1 MGIVR
6 GSIILNFGI
15 SERLRAFRYPI
26 FMGGVVEGDDICSA
40 AFCESVALR
49 AGTLPLVGAV
59 AQRLRGFKS
68 VEPEKTVKRS
78 SRRTGVNL
86 QFFPVQPSSLGL
98 KGASSPFFVAPARRN
113 RWHFS
118 GSLLVSKENI
128 PGGDVFCK
136 RHQTLN
142 TRLRSAQEALRHF
155 PTQKRSN
162 TCSITASE
170 AFSPVRSHRAASAS
184 STQTDTASSPKPPA
198 AASSAP
204 ATASRARSA
213 AES

>member
-1 MGIVR
+1 MGKLDDLECAPLSGCGTQHPLCALGGTRVLLAAAPTTAPCFCHWR
-6 GSIILNFGI
+6 RSQLLHCGV
-15 SERLRAFRYPI
+15 
-26 FMGGVVEGDDICSA
+26 GGV
-40 AFCESVALR
+40 
-49 AGTLPLVGAV
+49 
-59 AQRLRGFKS
+59 QRKGGG
-68 VEPEKTVKRS
+68 
-78 SRRTGVNL
+78 SRNTPPCL
-86 QFFPVQPSSLGL
+86 WPS
-98 KGASSPFFVAPARRN
+98 GASLPACAKQKLSPRSV
-113 RWHFS
+113 HFS

-128 PGGDVFCK
+128 PGGNAFCK

-142 TRLRSAQEALRHF
+142 TRLRSAREALRHF

>member
-1 MGIVR
+1 MAGKFATKPQ
-6 GSIILNFGI
+6 S
-15 SERLRAFRYPI
+15 LRAQQ
-26 FMGGVVEGDDICSA
+26 
-40 AFCESVALR
+40 
-49 AGTLPLVGAV
+49 LPLGGAV
-59 AQRLRGFKS
+59 AQRLRGYKS
-68 VEPEKTVKRS
+68 AEPEKTVKRS

-86 QFFPVQPSSLGL
+86 QFFPVEPTSLGL

-128 PGGDVFCK
+128 PGGNAFYK
-136 RHQTLN
+136 RHETQS
-142 TRLRSAQEALRHF
+142 TRPRSAQEALRHF